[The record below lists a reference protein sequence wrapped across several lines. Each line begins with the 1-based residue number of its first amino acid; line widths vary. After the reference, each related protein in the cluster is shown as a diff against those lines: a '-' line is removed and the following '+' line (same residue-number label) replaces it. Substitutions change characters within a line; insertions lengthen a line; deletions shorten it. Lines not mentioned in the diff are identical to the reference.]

1 MKVNYYGI
9 HSCEYI
15 LNEDKTLIAAPLG
28 VKIQAVQQLGFY
40 KAEDGRWYKELSPD
54 EALFFHSMRNMDVV
68 DFPENTSTNKHDIFN
83 QNDMS
88 PADKKKAYILYVI
101 ALFLIFGVGLLS
113 YLLSKNFGIITFP
126 VVASSF
132 IVGII
137 LMIYVNIRYPKN
149 NVRKLFDVIN
159 IISEVIMIMFIISF
173 FLLTKSCSGCLW

>member
-68 DFPENTSTNKHDIFN
+68 DFPADSSSNK
-83 QNDMS
+83 QASSCAKEMS
-88 PADKKKAYILYVI
+88 SEDKKKGFILRLI
-101 ALFLIFGVGLLS
+101 ALLLVFGVGFASLLLFEKKS
-113 YLLSKNFGIITFP
+113 LPIAG
-126 VVASSF
+126 SSF
-132 IVGII
+132 IVGEI
-137 LMIYVNIRYPKN
+137 LMIYVNIRYPKKRSSKE
-149 NVRKLFDVIN
+149 VGVLLILDVVIC
-159 IISEVIMIMFIISF
+159 ITIVLILISCCNEC
-173 FLLTKSCSGCLW
+173 TSCFKGC